1 MKTSQ
6 LVGNVG
12 LKGLVRGEPV
22 GRDRTEISNLPRGIR
37 RMGAEFKSIVEK
49 ERGRVLCLMLL
60 LLLTI
65 SSGLPLPL
73 FVFSPT

>member
-22 GRDRTEISNLPRGIR
+22 GRGSTEISNLPLGIR
-37 RMGAEFKSIVEK
+37 RMRAQCKSIVEK
-49 ERGRVLCLMLL
+49 ERGGSLPHAA
-60 LLLTI
+60 
-65 SSGLPLPL
+65 SSSDHQ
-73 FVFSPT
+73 F